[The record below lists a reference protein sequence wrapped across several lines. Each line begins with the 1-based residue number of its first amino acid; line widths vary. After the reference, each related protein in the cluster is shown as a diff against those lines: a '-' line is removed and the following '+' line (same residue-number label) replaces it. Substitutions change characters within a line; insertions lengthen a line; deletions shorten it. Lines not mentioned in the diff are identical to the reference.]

1 MKSKIRVNR
10 NCPKWHKHLY
20 PLVWC
25 AQHRFESAR
34 WSLRVHPFHSS
45 GSGQWARHSFPYF
58 LNLKLPLKGIRLTP
72 PVYFTSV
79 SILAKARTCDMNEVE
94 ASANAFFY
102 KQSKWWLLIKNHKKS
117 CIHDYFAIF
126 WHFLLRLEC
135 AKIKGRHKNIFFFLF
150 HVDHC
155 PQFLFARVA
164 AKMTFL
170 FLLRFLFVLFA
181 LRWPGGGSEG
191 KRRQKYLICIFYDQ
205 LLLQRKHRYNISVA
219 RGLQKR

>member
-1 MKSKIRVNR
+1 MTQAPLPIGLMCPTSIWICQVEFKS
-10 NCPKWHKHLY
+10 P
-20 PLVWC
+20 
-25 AQHRFESAR
+25 
-34 WSLRVHPFHSS
+34 SL
-45 GSGQWARHSFPYF
+45 SF
-58 LNLKLPLKGIRLTP
+58 IRLWAVGTSFFS
-72 PVYFTSV
+72 VFFRLKTSFKRDSFNTTSIFYFCFYLSQ
-79 SILAKARTCDMNEVE
+79 SKNLWHEWGGSKCKYF
-94 ASANAFFY
+94 FFY
-102 KQSKWWLLIKNHKKS
+102 KQSKWWLWINHQKKS
-117 CIHDYFAIF
+117 CIHDYFAIAEKENAAKKLVF

-155 PQFLFARVA
+155 SQFLFAGVA

-181 LRWPGGGSEG
+181 LCWPGGGSEG

-205 LLLQRKHRYNISVA
+205 LMLQRKHRYNISVA

>member
-1 MKSKIRVNR
+1 MRSDRSLSTIKRA
-10 NCPKWHKHLY
+10 
-20 PLVWC
+20 LVKYICKVLMFWIEDNWVFVL
-25 AQHRFESAR
+25 Q
-34 WSLRVHPFHSS
+34 V
-45 GSGQWARHSFPYF
+45 
-58 LNLKLPLKGIRLTP
+58 
-72 PVYFTSV
+72 
-79 SILAKARTCDMNEVE
+79 
-94 ASANAFFY
+94 
-102 KQSKWWLLIKNHKKS
+102 KS
-117 CIHDYFAIF
+117 CIHDYFAIAEKENAAKKLVF

-155 PQFLFARVA
+155 SRFLFARVA